1 MYRQANWR
9 IAVYER
15 DHGVP
20 HFHVEGPAFRCSVAI
35 GTRRLIVG
43 DAPAAVLAAA
53 LAWAEANEAAL
64 VVKWQ
69 ELNG

>member
-1 MYRQANWR
+1 
-9 IAVYER
+9 
-15 DHGVP
+15 
-20 HFHVEGPAFRCSVAI
+20 VAI

-43 DAPAAVLAAA
+43 DAPSAVLAAA